1 MKLAANDYQR
11 LLCITASAALLGF
24 AGCSTGSSGGE
35 PAQVGQGGT
44 GLSKVFVTSN
54 WSRPGPAYL
63 YDEVALPAGGG
74 PGLGGSPSGS
84 TASSGTS
91 SSTSSSSTSS
101 SGGHSGG
108 SSSGGSSSSSSGGK

>member
-35 PAQVGQGGT
+35 PAQVGQEGT

-74 PGLGGSPSGS
+74 GGIS
-84 TASSGTS
+84 ASA
-91 SSTSSSSTSS
+91 STSTSSSTSS

-108 SSSGGSSSSSSGGK
+108 SSSSSSGGK

>member
-1 MKLAANDYQR
+1 MKLTANDYQR

-24 AGCSTGSSGGE
+24 AGCSTESSGGE
-35 PAQVGQGGT
+35 PAQVGQEGT

-74 PGLGGSPSGS
+74 GGISASAS
-84 TASSGTS
+84 TSTS

>member
-1 MKLAANDYQR
+1 MKLTANDYQR

-35 PAQVGQGGT
+35 PAQVGQEGT

-74 PGLGGSPSGS
+74 GGISASAS
-84 TASSGTS
+84 TSTS

-108 SSSGGSSSSSSGGK
+108 SSSSSSGGK